1 MSPTLVITELVLAA
15 PTPSDGE
22 EFTPVSVSPGLPGFF
37 ATFVLAALLV
47 LLLVDMARRVRRMQA
62 AGRVRERYEAQER
75 RDGAE
80 ERRDGA
86 EERRDGAGAESR
98 EADPGT
104 DPVDGAHTAGERR
117 AGESEDDLRPPSD
130 LR

>member
-47 LLLVDMARRVRRMQA
+47 LLLVDMARRVRRVQA

-80 ERRDGA
+80 EL
-86 EERRDGAGAESR
+86 RDGAGAESR

>member
-1 MSPTLVITELVLAA
+1 MSPALVITELVLAA

-47 LLLVDMARRVRRMQA
+47 LLLVDMARRVRRVQA

-80 ERRDGA
+80 EL
-86 EERRDGAGAESR
+86 RDGAGAESR

>member
-1 MSPTLVITELVLAA
+1 MSPALVITELVLAA

-47 LLLVDMARRVRRMQA
+47 LLLVDMARRVRRVQA

-75 RDGAE
+75 RDRAE
-80 ERRDGA
+80 ERRDA
-86 EERRDGAGAESR
+86 AGAESR
-98 EADPGT
+98 EVDPGT
-104 DPVDGAHTAGERR
+104 DSVDGTRTAGERR

>member
-1 MSPTLVITELVLAA
+1 MSPALVITELVLAA

-47 LLLVDMARRVRRMQA
+47 LLLVDMARRVRRVQA

-75 RDGAE
+75 RDRAE
-80 ERRDGA
+80 EQRDA
-86 EERRDGAGAESR
+86 AGAESR
-98 EADPGT
+98 EVDPAT
-104 DPVDGAHTAGERR
+104 DPVDGTHTAGERG
-117 AGESEDDLRPPSD
+117 AGESEDDPRPPSD

>member
-47 LLLVDMARRVRRMQA
+47 LLLVDMARRVRRVQA

-75 RDGAE
+75 RDRAE
-80 ERRDGA
+80 EQRDA
-86 EERRDGAGAESR
+86 AGAESR
-98 EADPGT
+98 EVDPGK

-117 AGESEDDLRPPSD
+117 AGESEDDPRPPSD